1 MSDQAGMRP
10 CLSSG
15 VDAMLCNALRGR
27 SILVVEEEPLVA
39 SGLADGLRRAGA
51 KVFAADKLRDALY
64 LAEHPALSAA
74 VLNLRIGDDTT
85 TRVCHRLA
93 HLGVPFMLLTRYDAS
108 EASKRWPKAPV
119 VNKPADSAL
128 VVDCIARLVH

>member
-1 MSDQAGMRP
+1 MRP
-10 CLSSG
+10 TPGIGVSG
-15 VDAMLCNALRGR
+15 VDIMYSDALRGR
-27 SILVVEEEPLVA
+27 SILVVEEEPHVA
-39 SGLADGLRRAGA
+39 CGLADGLRRAGA

-85 TRVCHRLA
+85 TRVCCRLA

-108 EASKRWPKAPV
+108 EVSKRWPAAPV
-119 VNKPADSAL
+119 MNKPADSAV
-128 VVDCIARLVH
+128 VVDCVARLVH

>member
-1 MSDQAGMRP
+1 MRP

-15 VDAMLCNALRGR
+15 VDIMLRNALRGR
-27 SILVVEEEPLVA
+27 SILVVEEEPHVA
-39 SGLADGLRRAGA
+39 CGLADGLRRAGA

-85 TRVCHRLA
+85 TRVCCRLA

-108 EASKRWPKAPV
+108 EVSKRWPAAPV
-119 VNKPADSAL
+119 MNKPADSAV
-128 VVDCIARLVH
+128 VVDCVASLVH